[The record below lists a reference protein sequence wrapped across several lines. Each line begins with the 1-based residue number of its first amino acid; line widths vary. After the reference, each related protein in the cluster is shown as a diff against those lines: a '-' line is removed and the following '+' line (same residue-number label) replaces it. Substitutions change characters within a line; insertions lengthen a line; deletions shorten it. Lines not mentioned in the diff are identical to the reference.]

1 MHGNQPDQ
9 GPTKPTRPSTGV
21 SLQLKKDPKSAHW
34 TPLEHLAVVLRG
46 ESAAGTHR
54 TSTKAAYPKSG
65 NITNLPGTEKQKQK
79 LGKMRQ
85 EQNMFQRKGKDRN
98 QKK

>member
-1 MHGNQPDQ
+1 M
-9 GPTKPTRPSTGV
+9 
-21 SLQLKKDPKSAHW
+21 LHW
-34 TPLEHLAVVLRG
+34 TPLEHLAVVLR
-46 ESAAGTHR
+46 ERAPLYAPR

-65 NITNLPGTEKQKQK
+65 NITNTPGTEKQKQK
-79 LGKMRQ
+79 LGKRRQ